1 MIRKTLDKKMTV
13 IELGDG
19 DVVVQRGTHHHSN
32 EPIIV
37 FAISKSAGE
46 IGAFTQAEN
55 VNKARHSIKI
65 VIKNKAAL
73 DVLEWAIKNAR
84 DVLEEAGR

>member
-1 MIRKTLDKKMTV
+1 MIRKTLDKKMTI

-37 FAISKSAGE
+37 FRSAKSAGE
-46 IGAFTQAEN
+46 IGAFAQDEN
-55 VNKARHSIKI
+55 IKKARHSIKI
-65 VIKNKAAL
+65 VIKNKASL
-73 DVLEWAIKNAR
+73 DVLEWAIQNAR
-84 DVLEEAGR
+84 DVLEEDGR